1 MCMHPISYNLTG
13 AKRDFFFYILNETG
27 IVSAIPP
34 MLVYLT
40 IINSEMPK
48 LICG

>member
-1 MCMHPISYNLTG
+1 MCMNPISYNLTG
-13 AKRDFFFYILNETG
+13 AKLDFFFILNETG

-48 LICG
+48 LTCG

>member
-1 MCMHPISYNLTG
+1 MNPTSYNLMG
-13 AKRDFFFYILNETG
+13 AKCDFFFILNETG

-34 MLVYLT
+34 KLVYSN

-48 LICG
+48 SICG